1 MNGALIEETL
11 RMAVAQ
17 VLPVALAAGGAA
29 LVAGL
34 LAHRFGLHDPL
45 LVLLA
50 RATAVL
56 LVLAAGGAAWLSETG
71 GWTASLWTQIAAV
84 GQGRSS

>member
-1 MNGALIEETL
+1 MNGALVEEAL

-29 LVAGL
+29 LLVGV
-34 LAHRFGLHDPL
+34 LAHRFGLHDPII
-45 LVLLA
+45 VLLA

-56 LVLAAGGAAWLSETG
+56 LVLAAGGATWLAETAS
-71 GWTASLWTQIAAV
+71 WTASLWTQIAAV
-84 GQGRSS
+84 GQGRPS